1 MKLRNHLAQLRRF
14 ELQEKIRKVNDL
26 EYMVREFEHMAS
38 DLDRQV
44 MAEEERTGI
53 RDPNHFSY
61 STFAKSA
68 RQRRDNLKTSVG
80 DLMAQL
86 EAAVQAREEAEQ
98 ELAKVDSTAAR
109 EEENRERNSGPSRK
123 PHRAQA
129 SMMG

>member
-44 MAEEERTGI
+44 TAEEDRTGI

-68 RQRRDNLKTSVG
+68 RQRRDNLKTSVA

-86 EAAVQAREEAEQ
+86 EAALQARQEAEL
-98 ELAKVDSTAAR
+98 ELAKVDNAVAR
-109 EEENRERNSGPSRK
+109 EEEARERSDAPSRRSQRTQ
-123 PHRAQA
+123 PA
-129 SMMG
+129 MMG

>member
-44 MAEEERTGI
+44 AAEE
-53 RDPNHFSY
+53 DPNHFSY

-68 RQRRDNLKTSVG
+68 RQRRDNLKTSVS

-86 EAAVQAREEAEQ
+86 EAALQARQEAEL
-98 ELAKVDSTAAR
+98 ELAKVDSAVAR
-109 EEENRERNSGPSRK
+109 EEEARERSEGPSR
-123 PHRAQA
+123 RSQRSQA
-129 SMMG
+129 AMMG